1 MYMNRHENGAIRS
14 VMSGCHFNG
23 EVCIS
28 SSGHLPN
35 TLIWGIIKRPSMET
49 HGASLRYSG
58 CCTGFCWDNSKP
70 GIKPF
75 ITLFHWDLPQA
86 LQDSFGGWTDRKI
99 V

>member
-1 MYMNRHENGAIRS
+1 
-14 VMSGCHFNG
+14 
-23 EVCIS
+23 
-28 SSGHLPN
+28 
-35 TLIWGIIKRPSMET
+35 MET